1 MNILFLLLGVI
12 TLNTPKTTLVLQ
24 AEPGKEL
31 KVVEY
36 GARLTA
42 EETESLSSAGYDARD
57 LYTAYGLKTYEEP
70 AIAMIQPD
78 GNATL
83 DLAVTAVECVDWE
96 GGKLLTV
103 TSRDRHYPVEVK
115 NFFKTY
121 DAADM
126 IGTWTR
132 ITNAYTPTRK
142 DKQTIILTKYAS
154 GELQLRYEDV
164 WVTTFYGGWGN
175 ECRIVEAPL
184 TYGYRSVKN
193 VDGTRNSQLAHAEV
207 MISLDG
213 KGRENEG
220 RVIGAAL
227 CWGGDYELT
236 FYTENKPVHTFIAGI
251 CPDNAP
257 YYLDGGCS
265 LVTPELAYTWSDEG
279 MSGVS
284 RNFHRWGRKYR
295 MAHGDC
301 ERKILLNSWEGV
313 DLAVNEP
320 VMNEMMDDFAAM
332 GGELFV
338 MDDGWFGN
346 KYHRDT
352 DSYALGDWQPDVR
365 KLPGGIAS
373 LVRSATD
380 KGLSFGI
387 WIEPEMVNVGSELYE
402 KHPDW
407 VLKAEH
413 RDQLY
418 GRGGTQLILDMANPE
433 VQDFVFSVVDDIM
446 SQNPDIDYIK
456 WDSNMS
462 VREHGSQ
469 YLEHQTHQNIA
480 YWKGFEA
487 TLERIRA
494 KYPDVTLQ
502 NCASGGGR
510 INWGIMNW
518 FDEFWL
524 SDNTDAF
531 QRVYMQWGASYFYP
545 AIATACHVS
554 DVPSH
559 AIRKFTSLKYRV
571 DVAMSGRF
579 GIELLPSRLS
589 EEERAFVTRAIE
601 QYKEIRPVVQFG
613 DIYRLVSPYED
624 KGCASLMYVS
634 EDKSDAVFYW
644 YRMVCLYSQKFPR
657 FRMQGLDPDRNYLV
671 TELNQMER
679 RKLPYDGK
687 VFSGRFLM
695 EHGLEPVRTYLDLDD
710 QERTEWCSRVIRLT
724 AQ

>member
-1 MNILFLLLGVI
+1 
-12 TLNTPKTTLVLQ
+12 
-24 AEPGKEL
+24 
-31 KVVEY
+31 
-36 GARLTA
+36 
-42 EETESLSSAGYDARD
+42 
-57 LYTAYGLKTYEEP
+57 
-70 AIAMIQPD
+70 
-78 GNATL
+78 
-83 DLAVTAVECVDWE
+83 
-96 GGKLLTV
+96 
-103 TSRDRHYPVEVK
+103 
-115 NFFKTY
+115 
-121 DAADM
+121 
-126 IGTWTR
+126 
-132 ITNAYTPTRK
+132 
-142 DKQTIILTKYAS
+142 
-154 GELQLRYEDV
+154 
-164 WVTTFYGGWGN
+164 
-175 ECRIVEAPL
+175 
-184 TYGYRSVKN
+184 
-193 VDGTRNSQLAHAEV
+193 
-207 MISLDG
+207 
-213 KGRENEG
+213 
-220 RVIGAAL
+220 
-227 CWGGDYELT
+227 
-236 FYTENKPVHTFIAGI
+236 
-251 CPDNAP
+251 
-257 YYLDGGCS
+257 
-265 LVTPELAYTWSDEG
+265 

-469 YLEHQTHQNIA
+469 CLEHQTHQNIA

-589 EEERAFVTRAIE
+589 EKERAFVTRAIE

-710 QERTEWCSRVIRLT
+710 QERTDWCSRVIRLT